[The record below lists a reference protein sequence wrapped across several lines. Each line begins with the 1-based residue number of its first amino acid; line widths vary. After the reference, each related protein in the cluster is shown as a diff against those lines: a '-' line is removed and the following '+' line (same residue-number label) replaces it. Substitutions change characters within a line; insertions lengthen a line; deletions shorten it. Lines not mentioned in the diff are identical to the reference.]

1 MTEILK
7 ALGFLSVLLGLTVWY
22 ELSGKRAT
30 FTAKVLEKQRRTLE
44 GHADLFYVE
53 IWYECPNG
61 PNVYSLF
68 VDESDFNR
76 LWEGDPVTFTAKKG
90 KLSPWLYNRKLTT

>member
-1 MTEILK
+1 MTELLK
-7 ALGFLSVLLGLTVWY
+7 ALSFLSVLITLAVWY
-22 ELSGKRAT
+22 ELSGEVKE
-30 FTAKVLEKQRRTLE
+30 FTGKVLTKQRRPLK

-76 LWEGDPVTFTAKKG
+76 LWEGDTITFTAKKG
-90 KLSPWLYNRKLTT
+90 KLLPWLYNRKLLT

>member
-1 MTEILK
+1 MTELLK
-7 ALGFLSVLLGLTVWY
+7 ALSFLSVLISLAVLY

-30 FTAKVLEKQRRTLE
+30 FTAKVLEKQRQTLD
-44 GHADLFYVE
+44 GSPDLFVIE

-76 LWEGDPVTFTAKKG
+76 LWEGDTVTFSAKKG
-90 KLSPWLYNRKLTT
+90 KLSPWLYNRKILT

>member
-1 MTEILK
+1 MTELFK
-7 ALGFLSVLLGLTVWY
+7 AVGTLTFMLTLVVVY

-76 LWEGDPVTFTAKKG
+76 LWEGDPITFTAKKG
-90 KLSPWLYNRKLTT
+90 QLSPWLYSRKLTT